1 MFTLWSIFLH
11 MREDEE
17 LFEWSFQLYISFNGI
32 TAVKPTSSLLH
43 ESSLAAAAADTGR
56 SV

>member
-43 ESSLAAAAADTGR
+43 ESSLAAADTGR